1 MQKRKE
7 DSTDQG
13 MQQFFYS
20 LRNER
25 IHKPSKVAAVA
36 NFFLQRVCHLF
47 NLLQWIFFVLCDNWK
62 ALFLKKVYNC
72 SKGFLSRHIFEFFE
86 TSVLKEI
93 CSLNYLHNNS
103 ATLILK
109 SQNRFVLYYAW

>member
-47 NLLQWIFFVLCDNWK
+47 NLLQ
-62 ALFLKKVYNC
+62 
-72 SKGFLSRHIFEFFE
+72 
-86 TSVLKEI
+86 
-93 CSLNYLHNNS
+93 
-103 ATLILK
+103 
-109 SQNRFVLYYAW
+109 